1 MDEFEKVSI
10 GTMES
15 ALQHLQET
23 NKRLAMITALAL
35 IVAGVMFCSLMYF
48 LTNYEIVTQ
57 DVTIDSCEE
66 EKYSNAMGRYSREGA
81 YGMEHSYMDGGYSR
95 SNDNLKGQLY
105 KMMEMSSDASTRD
118 KLRRFIDSI

>member
-35 IVAGVMFCSLMYF
+35 IIAGVMFCSLMYF

-57 DVTIDSCEE
+57 DVTIDSHEGTANYIGNDGDIINGSDQGENNNSAEE
-66 EKYSNAMGRYSREGA
+66 ES
-81 YGMEHSYMDGGYSR
+81 
-95 SNDNLKGQLY
+95 Q
-105 KMMEMSSDASTRD
+105 
-118 KLRRFIDSI
+118 